1 MQTKSDTFFVFFLKK
16 MKRSLELNPKDE
28 AGLNGEFKN
37 LGPKPEA
44 LPGIF

>member
-1 MQTKSDTFFVFFLKK
+1 MNGDKDGSVEDMKK
-16 MKRSLELNPKDE
+16 SLELNPKDE
-28 AGLNGEFKN
+28 ANLNGEFKN

>member
-1 MQTKSDTFFVFFLKK
+1 LSGDKDGSVEDMKK
-16 MKRSLELNPKDE
+16 SLELNPKDE